1 MAPRSYVLGKR
12 ADSSDAT
19 RQRILTATIDLYRE
33 LGIPAT
39 TLKAVAER
47 ADVARGS
54 ILHHFGSAD
63 GLLGAVL
70 DHVLDS
76 LDLPDPGDLA
86 EIETLDRRIRTFV
99 GEMVDFFERTSD
111 LWPIFEDH
119 MQRPELQQRA
129 ATYWGLLGQLQ
140 AAALG
145 PELREDP
152 AANAA
157 LVSVIHPATVGT
169 FLWAFEQAGLPRGD
183 ARPLLVDLAVDAVRR
198 IADRSHGEGGS
209 Q

>member
-12 ADSSDAT
+12 ANTAEAT
-19 RQRILTATIDLYRE
+19 RRRILDVTIELYRE
-33 LGIPAT
+33 QGVPAT
-39 TLKAVAER
+39 TLKSVADR
-47 ADVARGS
+47 ADVSRGS

-70 DHVLDS
+70 DSILDT
-76 LDLPDPGDLA
+76 LELPDPAVLEAMDA
-86 EIETLDRRIRTFV
+86 RDDRVRTFV
-99 GEMVDFFERTSD
+99 ADMVDFQERTAHW
-111 LWPIFEDH
+111 WPIFEAE
-119 MQRPELQQRA
+119 MQRPEVEQRE
-129 ATYWGLLGQLQ
+129 ATYWAYLGRLQ

-145 PELREDP
+145 PELRDDP

-198 IADRSHGEGGS
+198 IADRSQGEGGS